1 MYATFINTLISVLGF
16 EPITRSLT
24 HSFVQFNQTARTE
37 EKSKSRGRKLT
48 FEIVSPERGNTS
60 HSSGLFLVG
69 LRSPGDQFQVVAL
82 PSK

>member
-37 EKSKSRGRKLT
+37 EKSQSRSRKLT
-48 FEIVSPERGNTS
+48 FEIVSAERGNAS
-60 HSSGLFLVG
+60 HSGGLFLVG

-82 PSK
+82 PRK